1 MKKNIFKTIGSGIT
15 TKIAIIAAA
24 AVIFVA
30 CEKEEKYF
38 LDLKKLVILQLERK
52 QRSLK

>member
-1 MKKNIFKTIGSGIT
+1 MISKK
-15 TKIAIIAAA
+15 A
-24 AVIFVA
+24 
-30 CEKEEKYF
+30 EKEEKYF